1 MKNPQNKEELYEMCM
16 TFLHERSLEK
26 VDMTIYVTKNSRV
39 LSNRGPSFFEPSNH
53 IEADTRVAL
62 FVKHA
67 LQNGLRKILVRTGD
81 TDVVFILVGQCRT
94 FMRLDENLQLFVDM
108 HSSSSNKGSS
118 SYIDIVKIATSIGI
132 DRSVGLPLLH
142 AYSGC
147 DYTPSFYGIGKSKW
161 FDTYLLHPEV
171 MDMFT
176 RIVENPESVQEAEI
190 VKVTQYTLAVYGV
203 DDPKKGLLEG
213 RFDRL
218 TSKKINT
225 FRSLPPSPGAAI
237 IQFRKA
243 VHIAA
248 HIWGKACEPEITPP
262 NMCSPLQGW
271 KKVGENVEHI
281 WTVTPEPTN
290 KDRYALCKK
299 TCGCR
304 KKQNICQ
311 GKCSCREADMPCLY
325 LCQCRRKC
333 SS

>member
-1 MKNPQNKEELYEMCM
+1 MKNPQNKEELYEMFM

-26 VDMTIYVTKNSRV
+26 AEMRIYVTKNSRV

-62 FVKHA
+62 FVKDA
-67 LQNGLRKILVRTGD
+67 LQKNFKRILVRTGD
-81 TDVVFILVGQCRT
+81 TDVIFILVGQCRK
-94 FMRLDENLQLFVDM
+94 FLLLNKNLQLFVDM
-108 HSSSSNKGSS
+108 HTSSSNKGSS

-132 DRSVGLPLLH
+132 NRSVGLPLLH

-190 VKVTQYTLAVYGV
+190 VKITQYTLAVYGV

-262 NMCSPLQGW
+262 DMCSPLQGW

-281 WTVTPEPTN
+281 WTVTPEPTD
-290 KDRYALCKK
+290 KDRYACCKK

-304 KKQNICQ
+304 RKQDICQ
-311 GKCSCREADMPCLY
+311 GRCSCRDADMPCLY
-325 LCQCRRKC
+325 LCKCRRKC
-333 SS
+333 AS